1 MTAAADEP
9 ILEVRHRGLLTATLM
24 LTVVIQT
31 LDITIANV
39 AIPEMQGSLSAT
51 QDQIAWVLTSY
62 VVATAIMTPLTGYL
76 AARLGRRRL
85 FLIVIIGFTLASMA
99 CGAAGSL
106 SGIVLC
112 RILQGAFGAFMAP
125 LTQALMLDLYSLEDR
140 ARMMGVFG
148 IGVMIGPVLG
158 PSMGSYLT
166 DALSWRAVFYVN
178 VPFGIVAVLG
188 VLAYLPG
195 GDRKERINFDVFG
208 FAMLSLA
215 IGALQVMLDHG
226 ETRDWFASPE
236 IVAELV
242 LSGLALYLFIAHIVT
257 ARRPFLALAMFGD
270 RNLTAGLILVT
281 VFGATTLATMA
292 LMPPFLAT
300 SLGYPTLD
308 IGFAMIPRGL
318 GTTLSFIVAGKV
330 LNRVDARLLV
340 VAGMGCVATS
350 LWGMS
355 GFDLMMDLGP
365 ILWTGVLQGFGLG
378 LVFMTLSVV
387 TFNTLGPDHR
397 TDAAALF
404 TLLRNIGGSFGV
416 AVVMSLLANETQV
429 SHAALAAYV
438 TPYNRALQAAGHW
451 SLATL
456 NAEVTRQAGMIAFLN
471 DFRLMTAVCLLS
483 MPLVLLLRP
492 PARSKA
498 MKSAPQPAGEQAS

>member
-1 MTAAADEP
+1 
-9 ILEVRHRGLLTATLM
+9 
-24 LTVVIQT
+24 
-31 LDITIANV
+31 
-39 AIPEMQGSLSAT
+39 
-51 QDQIAWVLTSY
+51 
-62 VVATAIMTPLTGYL
+62 
-76 AARLGRRRL
+76 
-85 FLIVIIGFTLASMA
+85 
-99 CGAAGSL
+99 
-106 SGIVLC
+106 
-112 RILQGAFGAFMAP
+112 
-125 LTQALMLDLYSLEDR
+125 MLDLYSLEDR

-158 PSMGSYLT
+158 PTMGSYLT

-195 GDRKERINFDVFG
+195 GDRREDARFDGFG

-215 IGALQVMLDHG
+215 IGAFQLMLDRG
-226 ETRDWFASPE
+226 ETRDWFAAPE

-242 LSGLALYLFIAHIVT
+242 LAGLALYLFVAHIVT
-257 ARRPFLALAMFGD
+257 ARRPFLALAMFRD
-270 RNLTAGLILVT
+270 RNLTAGLVLVT

-300 SLGYPTLD
+300 SLSYPTLD

-318 GTTLSFIVAGKV
+318 GTTLSFIIAGKV
-330 LNRVDARLLV
+330 LNKVDARLLV
-340 VAGMGCVATS
+340 VIGMGCVAVS

-365 ILWTGVLQGFGLG
+365 IVWTGVIQGFGLG

-387 TFNTLGPDHR
+387 TFNTLGSEFR

-416 AVVMSLLANETQV
+416 AVVMSLLADQAQA
-429 SHAALAAYV
+429 SHAALAVYV
-438 TPYNRALQAAGHW
+438 TPYSRALQAVGHW
-451 SLATL
+451 DPAVL
-456 NAEVTRQAGMIAFLN
+456 NAEVARQAGMIAFLN

-498 MKSAPQPAGEQAS
+498 MRTAPQPAGE